1 MFLEYTL
8 QTVVI
13 VHDVVF
19 HPADFD
25 TLQFESTGP
34 FCLFCHNQAVI
45 FSRKRKLSKSY
56 RKRRLYLSLITDVNI
71 FYSSP
76 ISLKPSI
83 VTFAISTFHYY
94 FNISSSQSFMLCL
107 SVMVFYK
114 DLAASWLFHFLSAV
128 FSIFSLNQTVF
139 HLYQYLHQ

>member
-25 TLQFESTGP
+25 TLQFESTVP

-45 FSRKRKLSKSY
+45 FSRKRKLYQVLQEK
-56 RKRRLYLSLITDVNI
+56 K
-71 FYSSP
+71 
-76 ISLKPSI
+76 
-83 VTFAISTFHYY
+83 AIP
-94 FNISSSQSFMLCL
+94 
-107 SVMVFYK
+107 
-114 DLAASWLFHFLSAV
+114 
-128 FSIFSLNQTVF
+128 
-139 HLYQYLHQ
+139 